1 MNRYV
6 HRKKDCCMSEEFDP
20 NCGEGALAGKVGL
33 VVGIAND
40 KSIAAG
46 CARAFAEAGAELAVT
61 YMNERA
67 KPHVEPV
74 CEALGAELLLPLD
87 LADDVQLAAVFE
99 AVAQK
104 WSRLDFLLHSVA
116 FCPREDLHGR
126 VVDCSRDGFAQAM
139 DISCHSFIRMARAA
153 EPLMREG
160 GSVMTVSY
168 YGAEKVVDHYNIMG
182 PVKAALEAATRYMAA
197 ELGAA
202 DIRVN
207 ALSPGPIATRAASG
221 IDHFDALIDDARA
234 RSAGGR
240 LVTIEE
246 VGAAAR
252 FLASDGAAG
261 MTGNIMY
268 VDAGRHIRM

>member
-1 MNRYV
+1 
-6 HRKKDCCMSEEFDP
+6 MSEAIGKETEANP
-20 NCGEGALAGKVGL
+20 GTGELAGKVGL

-46 CARAFAEAGAELAVT
+46 CARAFAEAGAELAIT

-67 KPHVEPV
+67 KPHVAPV
-74 CEALGAELLLPLD
+74 SEALGAELLLPLD
-87 LADDVQLAAVFE
+87 LADDVQLAAVFD

-104 WSRLDFLLHSVA
+104 WGRLDFLLHSVA

-126 VVDCSRDGFAQAM
+126 VVDCSRDGFTQAM

-153 EPLMREG
+153 EPLMRDG
-160 GSVMTVSY
+160 GSIMTVSY

-197 ELGAA
+197 ELGAV

-234 RSAGGR
+234 RSAEGR
-240 LVTIEE
+240 LVTIGE

-261 MTGNIMY
+261 MTGNVMY